1 MKVFVNDEITEIAQG
16 SNLEDLSK
24 FLGILDNKG
33 WAFALNESIV
43 PKKEMVDRELF
54 ENDRILLIEATQGG

>member
-1 MKVFVNDEITEIAQG
+1 MLFRSITEIAQG

-24 FLGILDNKG
+24 SLGILDNKG

>member
-24 FLGILDNKG
+24 SLGILDNKG